1 MEEPKQTVPA
11 LAAVDPIPKTANQM
25 RKIIQTVE
33 NGNLFEEEMSSG
45 ATPEAEQV
53 YLGLEKL
60 KRSLHKHGKPPS
72 DQEQT
77 NWGLVLCNIACL
89 SLNANAR
96 VFDVTLSALLLLKA
110 LRVMQMLI
118 GDETWIRDSVKSA
131 LFFYGHDTR
140 VLFEGRNLLQPLGC
154 LSMDTQSRV
163 NLLQELEKATKF
175 QKDGAGVS
183 PVHLVA
189 DCLQAV
195 MNNACWAV
203 MDPDEQSYFQT
214 PVTAFAVWCMTNFAS
229 YSSGNSH
236 VGMKGVMVM
245 YHMAAGCMQVDNEH
259 FFEDDRCSLNKLDLT
274 TLLLMVVA
282 DSDYHHSKIK
292 WLLDRLKTPATVAKK
307 RTRAE
312 VESAWERA

>member
-11 LAAVDPIPKTANQM
+11 LAAVDPIPKTANEM
-25 RKIIQTVE
+25 HMIIQTVE
-33 NGNLFEEEMSSG
+33 NGNQFEEEISSG
-45 ATPEAEQV
+45 ITPEAEQV
-53 YLGLEKL
+53 YLGLESL
-60 KRSLHKHGKPPS
+60 KRSLHQYGKPPS
-72 DQEQT
+72 DQQET
-77 NWGLVLCNIACL
+77 EWGLILCNVACMSL
-89 SLNANAR
+89 SANAC

-110 LRVMQMLI
+110 LRDMQMLI

-140 VLFEGRNLLQPLGC
+140 VLFQGRNLLQPLGC
-154 LSMDTQSRV
+154 LCMDTQSRV
-163 NLLQELEKATKF
+163 NLLQELKKATKF

-183 PVHLVA
+183 PVHHVA

-195 MNNACWAV
+195 MHNACWAV
-203 MDPDEQSYFQT
+203 MDPDDQSHFRT

-229 YSSGNSH
+229 HSSGNSH

-259 FFEDDRCSLNKLDLT
+259 FLEEDRISLNKLDLT
-274 TLLLMVVA
+274 TLLLMVET
-282 DSDYHHSKIK
+282 DSDHDHSKIK
-292 WLLDRLKTPATVAKK
+292 WLLDRLKTPDTVAKK

-312 VESAWERA
+312 TESAWERA